1 MVGGMFELSP
11 AEIRESERAQQ
22 QQLQTQMR
30 AIERAVAPL
39 NDRETRDLMAGVRN
53 YAREH
58 PNATT
63 SQLAQE
69 GLSYLQRMRDEG
81 TAFGSTSARDGRIIQ
96 ATRNLFEEGM
106 RSTLG
111 ADAGQ
116 MREYRLVAT
125 ATPTDAQTILRDLE
139 RSRSRSGP
147 LNETQAAQTV
157 VTSIGSIIAAGG
169 EQARQRFEG
178 NQGVETTISSRE
190 EVARARNGTGTENR
204 NVVQSILINHA
215 PPEVAQYVAREIKI
229 RERQNGV
236 QSDRQVAELAINT
249 IEHMRGTMPPE
260 QYSDA
265 YNTLLGTMTLRGI
278 YPGNP
283 QRGQYFVDGRSDT
296 DFRTDAQVRT
306 GTNGMPILR

>member
-11 AEIRESERAQQ
+11 AEVRESERAQQ

-30 AIERAVAPL
+30 AIERAAAPL

-58 PNATT
+58 PGATT
-63 SQLAQE
+63 AQLAQE
-69 GLSYLQRMRDEG
+69 GLAYLQRMRDEG
-81 TAFGSTSARDGRIIQ
+81 TAFGSNSARDGRIMQ

-111 ADAGQ
+111 PRAEQ
-116 MREYRLVAT
+116 MREYRCPVT
-125 ATPTDAQTILRDLE
+125 ATPSDAQTILRDLE
-139 RSRSRSGP
+139 RARARSGP
-147 LNETQAAQTV
+147 LNQDDAAQTI
-157 VTSIGSIIAAGG
+157 VTSIGSIIAAQGESAYRRLNGSESQALNVQIRSELKRAGMEGG
-169 EQARQRFEG
+169 GNREMIQA
-178 NQGVETTISSRE
+178 V
-190 EVARARNGTGTENR
+190 
-204 NVVQSILINHA
+204 LINHA
-215 PPEVAQYVAREIKI
+215 PPEVAQYFTREVTH
-229 RERQNGV
+229 RRLGDQ
-236 QSDRQVAELAINT
+236 QAAELAINT